1 MNAAIEKRFDGYMDL
16 ENIRKRVTL
25 HPDPVQGLESLQP
38 WIAAEKFAEKLRE
51 IYIPNDFSL
60 HFIQEMINLAH
71 LHSLKT
77 FSSAAG
83 YAEKIFSPPDTEVF
97 PICLTGLAGVGK
109 SQTIAALMRALPP
122 PMEFAC
128 DLLQGTIDLTSYWYA
143 SARGKAS
150 GKQLLLDFVI
160 GGEHDGRGGNLKKLL
175 VQSRQIASRDGVSLV
190 VLEET
195 QHINTGMGASKVT
208 DILLTMAGIG
218 PPMIFVSNYS
228 LIHKLFRRHSEDKQ
242 RLLSE
247 PRVMLPDTPKSQD
260 WRAYVKECV
269 RVSDGCIKTFSDEFA
284 AELYRSTFGIK
295 RLAMLLLKA
304 AYIECR
310 TAGRKQ
316 IEVDDLFRA
325 YRSSGYTSNARDV
338 EELQLQM
345 INQGSKRARLDLVC
359 PFDLPVEYKSNV
371 VSFVRSDRDKRVQ
384 ARAFDSSTTPVER
397 SVLNQIITPE
407 EKAATKRPRRAPV
420 PKATDE
426 DLMRTFYE
434 YMDSQPGPPGPK
446 KTR

>member
-1 MNAAIEKRFDGYMDL
+1 MNAAIETRFDGYMDV
-16 ENIRKRVTL
+16 ESIRKRVTVR
-25 HPDPVQGLESLQP
+25 PDPIKGLEALQP
-38 WIAAEKFAEKLRE
+38 WVAAVKFAEKIDE
-51 IYIPNDFSL
+51 IYLPNEFSL
-60 HFIQEMINLAH
+60 HFIQEMINFAN

-77 FSSAAG
+77 FSSAAA
-83 YAEKIFSPPDTEVF
+83 YAEKVFTPPDSEVF

-109 SQTIAALMRALPP
+109 SKTIAALLRALPP
-122 PMEFAC
+122 PIEFAC
-128 DLLQGTIDLTSYWYA
+128 DLFQGTIELTSYWYA

-160 GGEHDGRGGNLKKLL
+160 GGEHDGRGGNVKKLL
-175 VQSRQIASRDGVSLV
+175 RQSRQIASRDGVPLV

-195 QHINTGMGASKVT
+195 QHINTGQGASKVT
-208 DILLTMAGIG
+208 DILLTVSCIG
-218 PPMIFVSNYS
+218 PPTVFVTNYS
-228 LIHKLFRRHSEDKQ
+228 LVHKLFRRNSEDKQ

-247 PRVMLPDTPKSQD
+247 PRIMLPDTPNSQD
-260 WRAYVKECV
+260 WRDYVNECV
-269 RVSDGCIKTFSDEFA
+269 RVSDGCIKASTDEFA

-310 TAGRKQ
+310 TTGRNQ
-316 IEVDDLFRA
+316 IEVDDLIRA

-338 EELQLQM
+338 EDLQLQM

-384 ARAFDSSTTPVER
+384 ARAFDSSTTPAER
-397 SVLNQIITPE
+397 SVLNQIISPE
-407 EKAATKRPRRAPV
+407 EKVAFKKPRRAPV

-426 DLMRTFYE
+426 DLMRAFHQ
-434 YMDSQPGPPGPK
+434 YMDSQQGAPGPK
-446 KTR
+446 QPK

>member
-1 MNAAIEKRFDGYMDL
+1 MNAAIVARFDGYRDI
-16 ENIRKRVTL
+16 ENIRKRVTVR
-25 HPDPVQGLESLQP
+25 PDPVEGLEGLEP
-38 WIAAEKFAEKLRE
+38 WIAAENFAEKIKE
-51 IYIPNDFSL
+51 IYLPNEFSL
-60 HFIQEMINLAH
+60 HFIQEMINLAN

-77 FSSAAG
+77 FNSAAG
-83 YAEKIFSPPDTEVF
+83 YAAKVFTPPDTEVF

-109 SQTIAALMRALPP
+109 SQTITALLRAMPP

-128 DLLQGTIDLTSYWYA
+128 DLFQGTIDLTSYWYA

-150 GKQLLLDFVI
+150 GKQLLLDFVF
-160 GGEHDGRGGNLKKLL
+160 GGEHEGRGGNLKKLL

-190 VLEET
+190 ALDET
-195 QHINTGMGASKVT
+195 QHINTGLGASKVT

-218 PPMIFVSNYS
+218 PPMIYISNYS
-228 LIHKLFRRHSEDKQ
+228 LIHKLFRRNSEDKQ

-247 PRVMLPDTPKSQD
+247 PQIMLPDTPKSQD
-260 WRAYVKECV
+260 WHDYVHECM
-269 RVSDGCIKTFSDEFA
+269 RVSGGRIKASTNEFA

-316 IEVDDLFRA
+316 IEVDDLSRA
-325 YRSSGYTSNARDV
+325 YRSSAYTSNACDV

-345 INQGSKRARLDLVC
+345 INQGSRRARLDLVC

-371 VSFVRSDRDKRVQ
+371 VSFVRSDRDKCVQ
-384 ARAFDSSTTPVER
+384 ARAFDSSTTPAER
-397 SVLNQIITPE
+397 AVLNQIISPV
-407 EKAATKRPRRAPV
+407 EKVAAKKPRRSPV
-420 PKATDE
+420 SKATDE
-426 DLMRTFYE
+426 DLMRAFHE
-434 YMDSQPGPPGPK
+434 YMDSQPGSPGPK
-446 KTR
+446 KSK

>member
-1 MNAAIEKRFDGYMDL
+1 MNAAIETRFDGYMDI
-16 ENIRKRVTL
+16 ESIRKRVTVR
-25 HPDPVQGLESLQP
+25 PAPVEGLESFEP
-38 WIAAEKFAEKLRE
+38 WFAAEKLGEKIKE
-51 IYIPNDFSL
+51 IYLPSEFSL
-60 HFIQEMINLAH
+60 HFIQEMISRAD

-83 YAEKIFSPPDTEVF
+83 YAEKVFTPPDTEVF
-97 PICLTGLAGVGK
+97 PVCLNGLAGVGK
-109 SQTIAALMRALPP
+109 SQTIAALLRALPP
-122 PMEFAC
+122 PLEFSC
-128 DLLQGTIDLTSYWYA
+128 DLFQGTINLASYWYA

-160 GGEHDGRGGNLKKLL
+160 GGEHDGRRGNLKKLL
-175 VQSRQIASRDGVSLV
+175 VQGRQIANRDGVPLV
-190 VLEET
+190 ILDET
-195 QHINTGMGASKVT
+195 QHINTGSGASKVT
-208 DILLTMAGIG
+208 DILLTMGGIG
-218 PPMIFVSNYS
+218 PPMIYVSNYS
-228 LIHKLFRRHSEDKQ
+228 LLHKLFQRNSEDKQ

-247 PRVMLPDTPKSQD
+247 PRIMLPDTPKSQD
-260 WRAYVKECV
+260 WLDYVKECV
-269 RVSDGCIKTFSDEFA
+269 RVSDGRIKASKDEFA

-325 YRSSGYTSNARDV
+325 YRSSAYTSNARDV

-359 PFDLPVEYKSNV
+359 PFDLPAEYKSNV

-384 ARAFDSSTTPVER
+384 TRAFDSSTTAAER
-397 SVLNQIITPE
+397 SVLNQIMTSE
-407 EKAATKRPRRAPV
+407 EKAAAKKPRRAPV

-426 DLMRTFYE
+426 DLMRAFHQ
-434 YMDSQPGPPGPK
+434 YMESQPGSTRPMKPK
-446 KTR
+446 